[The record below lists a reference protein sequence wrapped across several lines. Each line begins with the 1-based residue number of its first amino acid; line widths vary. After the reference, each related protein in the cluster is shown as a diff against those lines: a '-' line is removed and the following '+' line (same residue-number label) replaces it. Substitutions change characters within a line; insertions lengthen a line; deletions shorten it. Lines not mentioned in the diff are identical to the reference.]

1 MLAPSRNHRV
11 EVRYNVTTDFPHLG
25 LHSASAS
32 GDIGLVQ
39 YALSHGQ
46 PVNSVLDGVLPL
58 HAACAGG
65 SDLVVNFLIG
75 HGADVNAPRLPRR
88 YSDRNR
94 DAAAPIVGTSGST
107 PLHFA
112 AANGHLMV
120 LRTLLSH
127 GAIPDR
133 SDKHGITPELIARQ
147 NGWVECA
154 EVLAQAVASIKAV
167 DRTAGTP
174 DSDGASRDRSG
185 SYCPMEHLETS
196 LRKRLHFKRSIDHAL
211 KGASADTEIRPLVA
225 HSNSSDQEPPGLD
238 PRLGSQSPDAAS
250 QTTPLHASR
259 RPSLSQVVDE
269 PPVKPASFTRSR
281 RPRSAGTGAEPIPR
295 KLNSKLSLLS
305 LFKKSNIDGAN
316 SSVASVSDLR
326 ARSPSSPPP
335 ISLTT
340 SPARGSLALPISPR
354 NIPTPLSSS
363 PRETSHPEFQ
373 ARRLEG
379 SASSSSVRAYPPHP
393 TDLHNALTARNRS
406 ISGTSTTSTPEE
418 DQVSSDTP
426 LSTSGVPTRS
436 GILRMHNRSSSSHGS
451 TSQPPS
457 LARSIRFEN
466 STSDSI
472 SLAGRTRSPGSRGQL
487 ENMMRVLSVSPG
499 QHEDEHDRIPDTI
512 EESPVLPQ
520 SPPPIFVNAVDDN
533 DDELDEEY
541 GVPLSNP
548 EHSPPDG
555 SLAVSQLP
563 FSINVPP
570 PTEDIVAEDIVAE
583 NRLRGDSISSASTTT
598 TTSTWPHSSLSDS
611 PWSVATPSTPHL
623 HLSPL
628 IAASY
633 AELEPS
639 EGIREALERKPPVH
653 LDIDISSISSHA
665 QAEALVQR
673 AQQSILSMEQYL
685 EPHVRKDSE
694 TGRTQLSAK
703 LAEYG
708 ETLAI
713 ERLLKEKASAKALDQ
728 DRGRHNGGVSLLSA
742 TKPSHI
748 RSSRSSSEIGSS
760 SDSTSQ
766 EEQTEPLRHTARS
779 LSDDVRDA
787 HIPRGLPSSP
797 PAQFLYTPPRSR
809 TPNPDLDSDLSTSV
823 LLSRT
828 STTPCDDTPSR
839 RGRERDPT
847 RSVQKLT
854 RMGFSTIDNWHR
866 SPLKGGT
873 SRSPPPRLRF
883 GIRTLMQSFQGK

>member
-1 MLAPSRNHRV
+1 MS
-11 EVRYNVTTDFPHLG
+11 
-25 LHSASAS
+25 
-32 GDIGLVQ
+32 
-39 YALSHGQ
+39 
-46 PVNSVLDGVLPL
+46 
-58 HAACAGG
+58 
-65 SDLVVNFLIG
+65 
-75 HGADVNAPRLPRR
+75 RLPRR

-127 GAIPDR
+127 GAMPDR

-147 NGWVECA
+147 NGWIECA
-154 EVLAQAVASIKAV
+154 EVLAQAVASIKAA

-185 SYCPMEHLETS
+185 SYYPMEHLETS

-211 KGASADTEIRPLVA
+211 RSASADTEFKPPVA

-238 PRLGSQSPDAAS
+238 PRLGNQLPDAS
-250 QTTPLHASR
+250 QTMPLHANR

-305 LFKKSNIDGAN
+305 LFKKSNVDGSN

-340 SPARGSLALPISPR
+340 SPARGSLALPVSPR

-363 PRETSHPEFQ
+363 PRETPHPEFQ
-373 ARRLEG
+373 ARRLES

-393 TDLHNALTARNRS
+393 ADLHNALTARNRS

-418 DQVSSDTP
+418 DLVGWDTP

-436 GILRMHNRSSSSHGS
+436 GILRMHNRTSSSQGS
-451 TSQPPS
+451 ASQPPS
-457 LARSIRFEN
+457 SSARSIRFEN
-466 STSDSI
+466 STSEAI
-472 SLAGRTRSPGSRGQL
+472 SLASRTRSPSSRGQL
-487 ENMMRVLSVSPG
+487 ENMMRILSVSPG
-499 QHEDEHDRIPDTI
+499 SQHEDELDRIPDTI

-570 PTEDIVAEDIVAE
+570 PTEDIVAE
-583 NRLRGDSISSASTTT
+583 NRLRGDSISSTSTTT

-611 PWSVATPSTPHL
+611 PWSVATPSTPHF

-628 IAASY
+628 IATSY
-633 AELEPS
+633 AELEPG
-639 EGIREALERKPPVH
+639 EGIRERKPAIP

-685 EPHVRKDSE
+685 ERHVRKDSE

-713 ERLLKEKASAKALDQ
+713 ERLLKEKASVNALDQ
-728 DRGRHNGGVSLLSA
+728 DRGRHGVSLLSA

-748 RSSRSSSEIGSS
+748 RSSRSSSEIGKS
-760 SDSTSQ
+760 
-766 EEQTEPLRHTARS
+766 
-779 LSDDVRDA
+779 
-787 HIPRGLPSSP
+787 
-797 PAQFLYTPPRSR
+797 
-809 TPNPDLDSDLSTSV
+809 
-823 LLSRT
+823 
-828 STTPCDDTPSR
+828 
-839 RGRERDPT
+839 
-847 RSVQKLT
+847 
-854 RMGFSTIDNWHR
+854 
-866 SPLKGGT
+866 
-873 SRSPPPRLRF
+873 
-883 GIRTLMQSFQGK
+883 

>member
-1 MLAPSRNHRV
+1 M
-11 EVRYNVTTDFPHLG
+11 
-25 LHSASAS
+25 HS
-32 GDIGLVQ
+32 
-39 YALSHGQ
+39 
-46 PVNSVLDGVLPL
+46 
-58 HAACAGG
+58 
-65 SDLVVNFLIG
+65 
-75 HGADVNAPRLPRR
+75 
-88 YSDRNR
+88 
-94 DAAAPIVGTSGST
+94 
-107 PLHFA
+107 
-112 AANGHLMV
+112 
-120 LRTLLSH
+120 
-127 GAIPDR
+127 
-133 SDKHGITPELIARQ
+133 K
-147 NGWVECA
+147 
-154 EVLAQAVASIKAV
+154 
-167 DRTAGTP
+167 
-174 DSDGASRDRSG
+174 
-185 SYCPMEHLETS
+185 
-196 LRKRLHFKRSIDHAL
+196 
-211 KGASADTEIRPLVA
+211 
-225 HSNSSDQEPPGLD
+225 EPPGLG
-238 PRLGSQSPDAAS
+238 PRSGNQSPDAVS
-250 QTTPLHASR
+250 QTVPLHPNR
-259 RPSLSQVVDE
+259 RPSPSQVVDE
-269 PPVKPASFTRSR
+269 PPVRPASFARSR

-305 LFKKSNIDGAN
+305 LFKKSNIDGSS
-316 SSVASVSDLR
+316 SSVASASDLR

-340 SPARGSLALPISPR
+340 SPARGSLALPVSPR

-363 PRETSHPEFQ
+363 PRETSHLEFK
-373 ARRLEG
+373 ARRLE
-379 SASSSSVRAYPPHP
+379 SSTSSSSVRAYPPHP
-393 TDLHNALTARNRS
+393 ADLHNALTSRNRS
-406 ISGTSTTSTPEE
+406 ISGTSTTTSSPEE
-418 DQVSSDTP
+418 DLVSWDTP

-457 LARSIRFEN
+457 SARSIRFEN
-466 STSDSI
+466 STSEAVSF
-472 SLAGRTRSPGSRGQL
+472 AGRTRSPSSRGQL
-487 ENMMRVLSVSPG
+487 ENRMRILSVSPG
-499 QHEDEHDRIPDTI
+499 SQYEDEHDRIPDTI

-548 EHSPPDG
+548 EHSSPDG

-570 PTEDIVAEDIVAE
+570 PTEDIVAE
-583 NRLRGDSISSASTTT
+583 NRLRGDSISSTSTTT
-598 TTSTWPHSSLSDS
+598 TTSTWPHSSLSDY
-611 PWSVATPSTPHL
+611 PWSIATPSTPHL

-628 IAASY
+628 IATSY
-633 AELEPS
+633 AESEPG
-639 EGIREALERKPPVH
+639 EGIREARERKLPIP

-685 EPHVRKDSE
+685 ERHVRKDSE

-713 ERLLKEKASAKALDQ
+713 EKLLKEKASAKALDQ
-728 DRGRHNGGVSLLSA
+728 GRGLHNGGISLLSA

-766 EEQTEPLRHTARS
+766 EEQTEPLRHIARS
-779 LSDDVRDA
+779 PSDDVRDA
-787 HIPRGLPSSP
+787 HIPRGLPPSP

-823 LLSRT
+823 LLSRAP
-828 STTPCDDTPSR
+828 TTPGDDTPSR

-854 RMGFSTIDNWHR
+854 RMGFSTIDNWHP
-866 SPLKGGT
+866 SPLKNGT

-883 GIRTLMQSFQGK
+883 GIRTLMQSLQGK